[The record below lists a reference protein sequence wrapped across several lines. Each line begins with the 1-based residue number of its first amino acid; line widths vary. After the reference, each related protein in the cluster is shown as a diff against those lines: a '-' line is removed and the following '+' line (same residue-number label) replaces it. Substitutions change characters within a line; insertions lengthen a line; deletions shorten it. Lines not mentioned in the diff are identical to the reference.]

1 MRILFIIFVLLF
13 SSSSFA
19 GGFTDSVASFFVS
32 MWEYLTLDIPLFLKN
47 FLTWLLQYIMLAK
60 LTSMIFFSQL
70 AYTVASTFIDNLSLV
85 DVIQTSIGSL
95 DSDIVQTLID
105 VRFFDAFTLIMEAFV
120 TRYILDFMKW

>member
-19 GGFTDSVASFFVS
+19 GGFTDSVASFFGS
-32 MWEYLTLDIPLFLKN
+32 MWEYLTIDIPLFLKN
-47 FLTWLLQYIMLAK
+47 FLTWLLQYIILAK
-60 LTSMIFFSQL
+60 VTSMIFFSQF
-70 AYTVASTFIDNLSLV
+70 AYTIASTFIDNLSLV